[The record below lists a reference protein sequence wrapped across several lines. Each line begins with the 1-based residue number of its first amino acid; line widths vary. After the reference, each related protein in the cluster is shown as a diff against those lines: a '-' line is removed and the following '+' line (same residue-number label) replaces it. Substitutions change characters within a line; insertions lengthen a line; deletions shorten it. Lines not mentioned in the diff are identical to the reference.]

1 MRWLLIEF
9 HPQTFYP
16 VSRWRSS
23 VKRAISFIQKVLSEW
38 NQDKVTRLAA
48 ALSYYTIFSLAP
60 LLVIIIAVAGL
71 FLGADIAQ
79 EQIIAQMQA
88 LVGAEGA
95 GLMNDLLTNA
105 RNINTNLIAAL
116 VGIVTILLG
125 ATGVVG
131 ELKDALNTI
140 WNVAPKPDRG
150 LFATFFERVLSF
162 GMILGIGFILL
173 VSLVVSASLAALNM
187 ALRGYFEQWVVL
199 AQGIDLLLSVGSIT
213 LLFALLFKFLPD
225 VQVAWRDVW
234 IGAFITALLFTLGK
248 YALGLYVGNSNVASP
263 FGAAG
268 ALVILLVWIYYSAQ
282 IFFLG
287 AEITQVYANEFGSG
301 VRPNENALPL
311 TDAARVAQGTRT
323 PEPIEK
329 KPMEPVPQPLYMELP
344 RRRVKI
350 AGPFNPL
357 RLIGGALGVRF
368 FGSLAEIFAWGNN
381 LVRRIS

>member
-1 MRWLLIEF
+1 M
-9 HPQTFYP
+9 
-16 VSRWRSS
+16 
-23 VKRAISFIQKVLSEW
+23 KRGLAFFQKVFSEW

-48 ALSYYTIFSLAP
+48 ALSYYTVFSLAP
-60 LLVIIIAVAGL
+60 LLVILIAVAGL

-79 EQIIAQMQA
+79 QQIIAQMQA
-88 LVGAEGA
+88 LVGTEGA

-116 VGIVTILLG
+116 VGILTILLG

-162 GMILGIGFILL
+162 GMILGIGFMLL
-173 VSLVVSASLAALNM
+173 VSLVVSASLAALNT
-187 ALRGYFEQWVVL
+187 AIRGYFQEWVIL
-199 AQGIDLLLSVGSIT
+199 AQVIDLLISVGSIT

-234 IGAFITALLFTLGK
+234 IGAFITAVLFTLGK
-248 YALGLYVGNSNVASP
+248 YALGLYLGNSNIASP

-311 TDAARVAQGTRT
+311 SDAARVAQGTRT

-329 KPMEPVPQPLYMELP
+329 KPKEPVPQPLYLELP
-344 RRRVKI
+344 RREVKI
-350 AGPFNPL
+350 SGPFKPL
-357 RLIGGALGVRF
+357 QLIGGALGIGV
-368 FGSLAEIFAWGNN
+368 FGSLRKIFSWGTF
-381 LVRRIS
+381 LIHRT

>member
-1 MRWLLIEF
+1 MRRLLIEF
-9 HPQTFYP
+9 HPRTFYP

-23 VKRAISFIQKVLSEW
+23 VKRAISFSQKVLSEW

-60 LLVIIIAVAGL
+60 LLVIIIAVTGL
-71 FLGADIAQ
+71 FLGADSAQ
-79 EQIIAQMQA
+79 QQIIAQMQA

-116 VGIVTILLG
+116 IGIFTILLG

-187 ALRGYFEQWVVL
+187 AIRGYFEQWVML
-199 AQGIDLLLSVGSIT
+199 AQVIDLLLSVGSIT

-234 IGAFITALLFTLGK
+234 IGAFITAILFTLGK

-311 TDAARVAQGTRT
+311 SDAARVAQGTRT

-329 KPMEPVPQPLYMELP
+329 KPMAPVPQPLYMELP
-344 RRRVKI
+344 RRQVKI
-350 AGPFNPL
+350 SGPFNPL
-357 RLIGGALGVRF
+357 RLIGGALGVRL
-368 FGSLAEIFAWGNN
+368 FGSLAKIFAWGDD